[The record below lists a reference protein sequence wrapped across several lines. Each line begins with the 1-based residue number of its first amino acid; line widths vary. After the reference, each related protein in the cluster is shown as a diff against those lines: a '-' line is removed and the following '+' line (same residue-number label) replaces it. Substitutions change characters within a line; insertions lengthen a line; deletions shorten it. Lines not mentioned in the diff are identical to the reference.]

1 LRGRPPEREN
11 TGEERNVEKR
21 RSVGPRSGRR
31 WSKDRRLEAS
41 RLCTLLSPSPRRGR
55 VAGFVPDVSTS
66 GRISQGRAW
75 KGRGP
80 PPSLITKWR
89 GGLSRA
95 NLARGLFTRGKDG
108 DPLGNPCIQTS
119 PKGWLPSDHP
129 VHATLGIILLALSPV
144 RRSPSSPRLHYPLP
158 SALALNPLDV
168 GVRLGARSRR
178 VRSYDHFIM
187 KSKFRYKYG
196 AL

>member
-1 LRGRPPEREN
+1 LRGRPSERGN
-11 TGEERNVEKR
+11 TGEERNMEKR

-31 WSKDRRLEAS
+31 WSKDRRLEVS
-41 RLCTLLSPSPRRGR
+41 RLCTLPSPSPRRGR

-95 NLARGLFTRGKDG
+95 NSARGLFARGKDG
-108 DPLGNPCIQTS
+108 DTLGNPCIQTS
-119 PKGWLPSDHP
+119 PNG
-129 VHATLGIILLALSPV
+129 LGPN
-144 RRSPSSPRLHYPLP
+144 RSPLR
-158 SALALNPLDV
+158 
-168 GVRLGARSRR
+168 GVHTR
-178 VRSYDHFIM
+178 
-187 KSKFRYKYG
+187 
-196 AL
+196 